1 MGTELIRIEQPEN
14 GGEQAFGGGLEG
26 ASRFSRETASWRAPQ
41 ISPDQAI
48 NLVKPEID
56 ARGRDLAMNDGLI
69 AGGVALH
76 KDSIVGAQFR
86 LNAKPDWRVLG
97 ADADWAEEFS
107 IAAESRFNLAAE
119 YEDCWLDAS
128 GKLTFTGMVRLIVGA
143 FVYTGEVLATCEW
156 IKDGRP
162 LNTAIQLVS
171 PDRLSNPDGVSDD
184 RNLRRG
190 VLKNS
195 RGKPLGYYIRQGHP
209 TEWYDNKPNLW
220 SFIPA
225 AKPWG
230 RRQVIH
236 ILEPQQVDQTRGI
249 AEMVAALKH
258 ARMTKKFTEI
268 TLQNAVINASY
279 AAAIESELPNA
290 EVITAMGGGAEG
302 YEKSLAQYMTMLT
315 DYLGGSEN
323 VQIDGAKIPHF
334 FPGTKLNLKP
344 MGTPGGVGSDFEA
357 SLVRKLAATL
367 GLSYEEFSRDIGR
380 ASYSGLK
387 AAIAMTGRS
396 MGARKR
402 MVADRFAN
410 MVYQLWVEEEIG
422 AKNLPLPAGRNRT
435 DFYRDNGMAKA
446 AYTRCSWT
454 GSGRGQI
461 DELKETQAAMLRV
474 KAGLSTYEE
483 ECAKLGKDWREV
495 FEQLAREK
503 KMIQVLG
510 IEVNLDATAKG
521 KQGAA
526 NTLKGDGQ
534 GDGNAND
541 PNAAP
546 GDVQDSQDNADA

>member
-1 MGTELIRIEQPEN
+1 MPGTDLVTVQPGRET
-14 GGEQAFGGGLEG
+14 AFGGGLEG
-26 ASRFSRETASWRAPQ
+26 AERTSRETLSWRPVLG
-41 ISPDQAI
+41 SPDQAI
-48 NLVKPEID
+48 NPIKEEAD
-56 ARGRDLAMNDGLI
+56 ARGRDLVLNDGYS
-69 AGGVALH
+69 AGAVALH
-76 KDSIVGAQFR
+76 RDSIVGAQYR
-86 LNAKPDWRVLG
+86 LNAKPDYRVLG
-97 ADADWAEEFS
+97 ATAEWAEEFS

-119 YEDCWLDAS
+119 AENCWLDAS
-128 GKLTFTGMVRLIVGA
+128 GQLTFTGMVRLIVGA

-162 LNTAIQLVS
+162 FNTAIQLVS
-171 PDRLSNPDGVSDD
+171 PDRLSNPDGIADD
-184 RNLRRG
+184 RTLRRG
-190 VLKNS
+190 VKKNA
-195 RGKPLGYYIRQGHP
+195 RGKPIGYYIRQGHP
-209 TEWYDNKPNLW
+209 QEWYDNKSLLW
-220 SFIPA
+220 SYIPA
-225 AKPWG
+225 EKPWG
-230 RRQVIH
+230 RKQVIH
-236 ILEPQQVDQTRGI
+236 IIEPQQVDQTRGI

-258 ARMTKKFTEI
+258 ARMTKKFSEI

-290 EVITAMGGGAEG
+290 EIITAMGGGEDG
-302 YEKSLAQYMTMLT
+302 YQKALAQYMTMLT

-334 FPGTKLNLKP
+334 FPGTKLSLKP

-357 SLVRKLAATL
+357 SLLRKVAASL
-367 GLSYEEFSRDIGR
+367 NVSYEELSRDIGR

-410 MVYQLWVEEEIG
+410 IVYSLWVEEEIA
-422 AKNLPLPAGRNRT
+422 AKNLPLPPGRNRT

-446 AYTRCSWT
+446 AYTRCSFV

-495 FEQLAREK
+495 FEQLAREQ
-503 KMIQVLG
+503 KMIQSLG
-510 IEVNLDATAKG
+510 IPINLDATAKG

-526 NTLKGDGQ
+526 NTLKGKGNGNDP
-534 GDGNAND
+534 NAND
-541 PNAAP
+541 PNAE
-546 GDVQDSQDNADA
+546 DNASA